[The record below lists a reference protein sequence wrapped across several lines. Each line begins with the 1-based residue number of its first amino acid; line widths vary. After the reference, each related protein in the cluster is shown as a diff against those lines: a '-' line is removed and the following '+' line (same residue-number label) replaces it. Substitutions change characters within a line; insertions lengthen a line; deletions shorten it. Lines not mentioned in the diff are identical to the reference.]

1 MIHELI
7 HLSIYVSI
15 SELINVIHLSF
26 ICVSIHSYRNIT
38 QSSIT
43 CVTFPTLL
51 GSGVGQ
57 VEVIID
63 DFIVTLSNVTFDYR
77 TNPSCISLI
86 PNKIIPA

>member
-1 MIHELI
+1 M
-7 HLSIYVSI
+7 
-15 SELINVIHLSF
+15 SF
-26 ICVSIHSYRNIT
+26 IYHLFAYPFIHYRNIT

-57 VEVIID
+57 VKVIID

-86 PNKIIPA
+86 PNKIIPAWVPHIFSNLV